1 MTSPPLKVPPVLSPV
16 IDRRTAVDDDRDFL
30 FDVFCSALMP
40 EDALLT
46 LPESKRQ
53 PLLRAQFEA
62 REMQYRKTYVLADF
76 DVLTVDG
83 KPVGNLYLDRGDEE
97 FVLINISILPDYRN
111 QGIGTAVVG
120 RILEDAGRL
129 VLPVR
134 ARVPHRCPALNLLQR
149 LGFEQVG
156 DDGVHYEIAVPA
168 IPSD

>member
-1 MTSPPLKVPPVLSPV
+1 
-16 IDRRTAVDDDRDFL
+16 
-30 FDVFCSALMP
+30 MP

-46 LPESKRQ
+46 LPESKRE

-83 KPVGNLYLDRGDEE
+83 KPVGNLYLDRGDDE
-97 FVLINISILPDYRN
+97 FVLINISILPGYRN
-111 QGIGTAVVG
+111 QGIGTAVIGRLVEEAG
-120 RILEDAGRL
+120 RI

-134 ARVPHRCPALNLLQR
+134 ARVPHRSPALHLLQR

-156 DDGVHYEIAVPA
+156 DDGEHYEIAVPS
-168 IPSD
+168 IRTD